1 MCTSALGMTCT
12 TVGAKL
18 IKRRLEAA
26 ISVVSRIAHL
36 FFPFASW
43 RCHKQVCRE
52 ADGFQRS
59 LVSPE
64 FGLRRLVHDSVAT
77 VLDPVDLTVRRV
89 HQVLLD
95 ASR

>member
-1 MCTSALGMTCT
+1 MHIAASELLSKTFHNRMSVLS
-12 TVGAKL
+12 VGNL
-18 IKRRLEAA
+18 
-26 ISVVSRIAHL
+26 S
-36 FFPFASW
+36 
-43 RCHKQVCRE
+43 CHIQVCRE